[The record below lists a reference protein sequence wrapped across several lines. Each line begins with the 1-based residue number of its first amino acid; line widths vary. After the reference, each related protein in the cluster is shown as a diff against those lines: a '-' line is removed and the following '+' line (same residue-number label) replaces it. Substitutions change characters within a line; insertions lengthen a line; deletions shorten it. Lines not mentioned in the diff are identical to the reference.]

1 MRNRLF
7 VALALSV
14 AFAAPALGATADDIT
29 RQQVEAAREARTAA
43 SSSLETSIKRFEQ
56 AVVDE
61 TLVRERIVAL
71 SKSISLLEVDI
82 ATKQVGVEDLV
93 VARYTSGGSSL
104 AARMFSLRTFTDL
117 PVQSLYL
124 EVLNEV
130 DLAVLRGLETVE
142 AQYGEQQ
149 LQLDA
154 SLSEQVALVAEIG
167 ELTEQILAT
176 LESADT
182 DYNTIAVAY
191 QKQEEEKRLRAL
203 EEQRLREEA
212 EKKAAEEAAARK
224 AADEAAHAAES
235 TTTTTTAATT
245 TTSDQSSTTT
255 TVPATTTT
263 TQPATPPP
271 VITDGKAC
279 PINAATSFSDTWG
292 APRSG
297 GRSHKGVD
305 ISAVRGAP
313 VVAIETG
320 RITRTSNSGLGG
332 FSIYLTGE
340 SGDRYYYAHLEG
352 FASGIGGGTAV
363 VAGDLIGYNGT
374 SGNAPPWLPH
384 VHFQYAQ
391 SGGDWINPYPL
402 VKALCG

>member
-1 MRNRLF
+1 MRNRLC
-7 VALALSV
+7 VALALTV
-14 AFAAPALGATADDIT
+14 AFAVPALGATADDIT
-29 RQQVEAAREARTAA
+29 RQQVDAAREARTAA
-43 SSSLETSIKRFEQ
+43 SSSLEASIKRFEH

-61 TLVRERIVAL
+61 TLARERIVAL

-82 ATKQVGVEDLV
+82 ATKQNGVEDLV

-124 EVLNEV
+124 EILNEA
-130 DLAVLRGLETVE
+130 DLAVLRGLETAE
-142 AQYGEQQ
+142 ALYKEQQ

-154 SLSEQVALVAEIG
+154 SLADQEALVAEIG
-167 ELTEQILAT
+167 ELTDQILAT
-176 LESADT
+176 LELADT
-182 DYNTIAVAY
+182 DYNVIAVAY
-191 QKQEEEKRLRAL
+191 EKQEEEKRLRAL

-212 EKKAAEEAAARK
+212 EKKAAEEAAARR
-224 AADEAAHAAES
+224 AAEEAAHEAASTTTTTHAPTSTTTTTTSGES
-235 TTTTTTAATT
+235 TTTTTTQPQT
-245 TTSDQSSTTT
+245 
-255 TVPATTTT
+255 PA
-263 TQPATPPP
+263 P

-297 GRSHKGVD
+297 GRTHKGVD
-305 ISAVRGAP
+305 ISAVRSAP

-320 RITRTSNSGLGG
+320 RISRTSNSSLGG

-352 FASGIGGGTAV
+352 FASGIRGGTAV

-391 SGGDWINPYPL
+391 SGGGWINPYPL